1 MKIDRA
7 RAQKAFADYA
17 AHYNTADAKVKLKID
32 HTYRV
37 AALCA
42 RIAQSLA
49 LPPEDVDLAWLSGIL
64 HDVGR
69 FEQLRRYNTF
79 IDAQSVSHAALSV
92 AVLFDEGRIR
102 DYLDD
107 AGADAL
113 LRTAVEWHS
122 AFRLPEALDDRTRLF
137 CQILRDADK
146 IDILRVNVET
156 PMEEIY
162 NVSTAA
168 LRRSPVTPAV
178 LDAFYAHHCVLHSLK
193 QYPADNAVG
202 HASLVFELCYPE
214 SLRIVDEQGWLW
226 RLLDFKTDNRRC
238 VCRHPGRAA
247 PLAERAVGV
256 SRYSKN
262 AISWFDNIEGLLQSY
277 TQPARRQTKG
287 RRTPF
292 TFRRIVSSY
301 CYAIY
306 YICITDKCRYLPP
319 R

>member
-17 AHYNTADAKVKLKID
+17 AHYNAADAKVKLKID

-122 AFRLPEALDDRTRLF
+122 AYRLPDGLDERTVMY
-137 CQILRDADK
+137 CNILRDADK

-156 PMEEIY
+156 PLEDIY
-162 NVSTAA
+162 NVTTAELLA
-168 LRRSPVTPAV
+168 SPVTPAV
-178 LDAFYAHHCVLHSLK
+178 QQAFYEHHAVLRSIK
-193 QYPADNAVG
+193 QHPADHAVG
-202 HASLVFELCYPE
+202 HSSLVYELVYPE
-214 SLRIVDEQGWLW
+214 SRCIVADQGWLW
-226 RLLDFKTDNRRC
+226 KLMDFKTHNPETATAFALMRE
-238 VCRHPGRAA
+238 HMHQW
-247 PLAERAVGV
+247 LAE
-256 SRYSKN
+256 N
-262 AISWFDNIEGLLQSY
+262 
-277 TQPARRQTKG
+277 T
-287 RRTPF
+287 
-292 TFRRIVSSY
+292 
-301 CYAIY
+301 
-306 YICITDKCRYLPP
+306 
-319 R
+319 

>member
-1 MKIDRA
+1 MHSRSA
-7 RAQKAFADYA
+7 
-17 AHYNTADAKVKLKID
+17 T
-32 HTYRV
+32 
-37 AALCA
+37 
-42 RIAQSLA
+42 
-49 LPPEDVDLAWLSGIL
+49 P
-64 HDVGR
+64 
-69 FEQLRRYNTF
+69 
-79 IDAQSVSHAALSV
+79 ALSV

-122 AFRLPEALDDRTRLF
+122 AFRLPKALDDRTRLF

-226 RLLDFKTDNRRC
+226 RLLDFKTDN
-238 VCRHPGRAA
+238 PDTAA
-247 PLAERAVGV
+247 AFAAIRDELHRWL
-256 SRYSKN
+256 N
-262 AISWFDNIEGLLQSY
+262 AQS
-277 TQPARRQTKG
+277 A
-287 RRTPF
+287 
-292 TFRRIVSSY
+292 
-301 CYAIY
+301 
-306 YICITDKCRYLPP
+306 
-319 R
+319 

>member
-17 AHYNTADAKVKLKID
+17 AHYNAADAKVKLKID

-178 LDAFYAHHCVLHSLK
+178 LDAFKDTV
-193 QYPADNAVG
+193 
-202 HASLVFELCYPE
+202 
-214 SLRIVDEQGWLW
+214 
-226 RLLDFKTDNRRC
+226 
-238 VCRHPGRAA
+238 
-247 PLAERAVGV
+247 
-256 SRYSKN
+256 
-262 AISWFDNIEGLLQSY
+262 EGYKLQSM
-277 TQPARRQTKG
+277 G
-287 RRTPF
+287 V
-292 TFRRIVSSY
+292 ILS
-301 CYAIY
+301 
-306 YICITDKCRYLPP
+306 YICPLMYMNNPLCKKKAVITNSNKLRTYTSARYYTDAEILDILSGKEG

>member
-17 AHYNTADAKVKLKID
+17 AHYNAADAKVKLKID

-42 RIAQSLA
+42 RIAQSLD

-226 RLLDFKTDNRRC
+226 RLLDFKTDN
-238 VCRHPGRAA
+238 PDTAA
-247 PLAERAVGV
+247 AFSAIRDELHRWL
-256 SRYSKN
+256 N
-262 AISWFDNIEGLLQSY
+262 AQS
-277 TQPARRQTKG
+277 A
-287 RRTPF
+287 
-292 TFRRIVSSY
+292 
-301 CYAIY
+301 
-306 YICITDKCRYLPP
+306 
-319 R
+319 

>member
-17 AHYNTADAKVKLKID
+17 AHYNAADAKVKLKID

-178 LDAFYAHHCVLHSLK
+178 LDAFYAHHCVLPLCRLHSGAFVYGRWLLSK
-193 QYPADNAVG
+193 SKY
-202 HASLVFELCYPE
+202 
-214 SLRIVDEQGWLW
+214 DEQFLVIAGQLA
-226 RLLDFKTDNRRC
+226 
-238 VCRHPGRAA
+238 VCRHAEIAGVRFLSVYQQHGRANLAAVLQDRHLQERQRGRHA
-247 PLAERAVGV
+247 PAAVGV
-256 SRYSKN
+256 QTAGMVSFI
-262 AISWFDNIEGLLQSY
+262 ISPHWNML
-277 TQPARRQTKG
+277 
-287 RRTPF
+287 
-292 TFRRIVSSY
+292 
-301 CYAIY
+301 
-306 YICITDKCRYLPP
+306 
-319 R
+319 

>member
-1 MKIDRA
+1 MQFTHSAGCGTLKQGSDSMKIDRA

-17 AHYNTADAKVKLKID
+17 AHYNAADAKVKLKID

-137 CQILRDADK
+137 CQTSHKCTLNGQEVAFTPLEF
-146 IDILRVNVET
+146 DIVWYLAKRQGNV
-156 PMEEIY
+156 
-162 NVSTAA
+162 
-168 LRRSPVTPAV
+168 
-178 LDAFYAHHCVLHSLK
+178 
-193 QYPADNAVG
+193 
-202 HASLVFELCYPE
+202 
-214 SLRIVDEQGWLW
+214 
-226 RLLDFKTDNRRC
+226 
-238 VCRHPGRAA
+238 
-247 PLAERAVGV
+247 
-256 SRYSKN
+256 
-262 AISWFDNIEGLLQSY
+262 
-277 TQPARRQTKG
+277 
-287 RRTPF
+287 
-292 TFRRIVSSY
+292 VSSEELFEAVWKEKY
-301 CYAIY
+301 LDNNNTVMAHIAR
-306 YICITDKCRYLPP
+306 IRDKMHEMP
-319 R
+319 RKPKFIKTVWGVGYTIE

>member
-7 RAQKAFADYA
+7 RAQQAFADYA
-17 AHYNTADAKVKLKID
+17 AHYNAADAKVKLKID

-168 LRRSPVTPAV
+168 LRRSPVTPVRRLWLSCAIPR
-178 LDAFYAHHCVLHSLK
+178 ACASWTSRAGCGGCWILK
-193 QYPADNAVG
+193 PITRT
-202 HASLVFELCYPE
+202 PPP
-214 SLRIVDEQGWLW
+214 
-226 RLLDFKTDNRRC
+226 RLPPSGTSCTAGCTRSRREPILKKC
-238 VCRHPGRAA
+238 I
-247 PLAERAVGV
+247 VGV
-256 SRYSKN
+256 SSARPQANFYGTG
-262 AISWFDNIEGLLQSY
+262 AGSY
-277 TQPARRQTKG
+277 GKRENHP
-287 RRTPF
+287 
-292 TFRRIVSSY
+292 
-301 CYAIY
+301 
-306 YICITDKCRYLPP
+306 
-319 R
+319 